1 VRRPVRGVAVGPS
14 SDARTPVRAR
24 QRALCEEVGDKSNR
38 SMGMRST
45 LGDEELQREASG
57 ERMTKND

>member
-1 VRRPVRGVAVGPS
+1 MRGHRRG
-14 SDARTPVRAR
+14 AR